1 MKIAVTAKGGSW
13 DSPVDA
19 RFGRADYLV
28 FFTEG
33 SDELEV
39 IDNRDIQDVAHG
51 AGPKTAQLLYDK
63 APNVLITGNGPGDN
77 ATAILKHLDI
87 ELYLGAAD
95 MTVRE
100 AYQAYKDNKLKKKE
114 LAMPKLDGTGPM
126 GDGRMGK
133 GLGPCGQ
140 EGHHHA
146 EEGRRGMGMGPC
158 GRGEQHRHG
167 RGGRGYF
174 HHGPGH
180 GHGRHHCCCHGHHHH
195 GYHRHHGAVFG
206 HDKHHCGY
214 HEHHHSSDIYPFD
227 KESLQAHKKELEERI
242 AWIENQLKEEN

>member
-126 GDGRMGK
+126 GDGRMGR

-140 EGHHHA
+140 EGRPA
-146 EEGRRGMGMGPC
+146 AGFREGRRGMGMGMGRGRGMGPC

-167 RGGRGYF
+167 PGY
-174 HHGPGH
+174 

-195 GYHRHHGAVFG
+195 GHYHPTT
-206 HDKHHCGY
+206 
-214 HEHHHSSDIYPFD
+214 DIYPYD
-227 KESLQAHKKELEERI
+227 KESLLAHKKELEERI

>member
-126 GDGRMGK
+126 GDGRMGR

-140 EGHHHA
+140 ERRPAAGFR
-146 EEGRRGMGMGPC
+146 EGRRGMGMGMGRGRGMGPC

-167 RGGRGYF
+167 HGY
-174 HHGPGH
+174 

-195 GYHRHHGAVFG
+195 GY
-206 HDKHHCGY
+206 Y
-214 HEHHHSSDIYPFD
+214 HPTTDIYPYD

>member
-13 DSPVDA
+13 DSLVDA

-51 AGPKTAQLLYDK
+51 AGPKTAQLLHDK
-63 APNVLITGNGPGDN
+63 APDVLITGNGPGDN
-77 ATAILKHLDI
+77 ATAILKHLNI

-95 MTVRE
+95 LTIRE

-114 LAMPKLDGTGPM
+114 LAMPKLDGTGPL
-126 GDGRMGK
+126 GDGRPGR

-140 EGHHHA
+140 EGLPEA
-146 EEGRRGMGMGPC
+146 GFREGRRGMGRGLGPC

-167 RGGRGYF
+167 
-174 HHGPGH
+174 
-180 GHGRHHCCCHGHHHH
+180 HGRRHCCCHPHHHH
-195 GYHRHHGAVFG
+195 GYNHQTT
-206 HDKHHCGY
+206 
-214 HEHHHSSDIYPFD
+214 DIYPYD
-227 KESLQAHKKELEERI
+227 KESLQAHKKELEAKI
-242 AWIENQLKEEN
+242 AWIDNQLKEEN

>member
-13 DSPVDA
+13 DSLVDA

-51 AGPKTAQLLYDK
+51 AGPKTAQLLHDK
-63 APNVLITGNGPGDN
+63 APDVLITGNGPGDN
-77 ATAILKHLDI
+77 ATAILKHLNI

-95 MTVRE
+95 LTIRE

-114 LAMPKLDGTGPM
+114 LAMPKLDGTGPL
-126 GDGRMGK
+126 GDGRPGR

-140 EGHHHA
+140 EGHPEA
-146 EEGRRGMGMGPC
+146 GFREGRRGMGRGLGPC

-167 RGGRGYF
+167 HGCRGHH
-174 HHGPGH
+174 HHGPGY
-180 GHGRHHCCCHGHHHH
+180 GHGRRHCCCHPHHHH
-195 GYHRHHGAVFG
+195 GYHHQTT
-206 HDKHHCGY
+206 
-214 HEHHHSSDIYPFD
+214 DIYPYD
-227 KESLQAHKKELEERI
+227 KESLQARKKELEERI
-242 AWIENQLKEEN
+242 AWIDNQLKQE

>member
-1 MKIAVTAKGGSW
+1 MKRIVVTAKGGSW
-13 DSPVDA
+13 DSLVDA

-33 SDELEV
+33 SDTLEV

-63 APNVLITGNGPGDN
+63 APDVLITGNGPGDN
-77 ATAILKHLDI
+77 ATAILKHLNI

-95 MTVRE
+95 LTIRE

-114 LAMPKLDGTGPM
+114 LAMPKLDGTGPQ

-140 EGHHHA
+140 EGHPEA
-146 EEGRRGMGMGPC
+146 GFREGRRGMGLGPC

-167 RGGRGYF
+167 HGGRGGY
-174 HHGPGH
+174 HHH
-180 GHGRHHCCCHGHHHH
+180 GHGRRHCCCHSHHHR
-195 GYHRHHGAVFG
+195 GYHHTT
-206 HDKHHCGY
+206 
-214 HEHHHSSDIYPFD
+214 DIYPYD
-227 KESLQAHKKELEERI
+227 KESLQAHKQELEARI
-242 AWIENQLKEEN
+242 AWIDKQLKEEN

>member
-13 DSPVDA
+13 DSLVDA

-51 AGPKTAQLLYDK
+51 AGPKTAQLLHDK
-63 APNVLITGNGPGDN
+63 APDVLITGNGPGDN
-77 ATAILKHLDI
+77 ATAILKHLNI

-95 MTVRE
+95 LTIRE

-126 GDGRMGK
+126 GDGRPGR

-140 EGHHHA
+140 EGHPEA
-146 EEGRRGMGMGPC
+146 GFREGRRGMGRGLGPC

-167 RGGRGYF
+167 HGCRGHH

-180 GHGRHHCCCHGHHHH
+180 GHGRSHCCCHPHHHH
-195 GYHRHHGAVFG
+195 GYHHQTT
-206 HDKHHCGY
+206 
-214 HEHHHSSDIYPFD
+214 DIYPYD
-227 KESLQAHKKELEERI
+227 KESLQARKKELEERI
-242 AWIENQLKEEN
+242 AWIDNQLKQE